1 MGPCRLKRVA
11 VHALDGIAA
20 LVHEEAPLPEPGPGE
35 VRLKVGAAGLGFVD
49 GLLIAGKYQWKPPL
63 PFVPGGEIA
72 GTVDAVGEGVAGW
85 TRGQPVAA
93 WLMGGGLA
101 EFCVLPASSLV
112 AVPESVATQAA
123 AAVLLDYAT
132 ADYALNLRGVLR
144 AGETVF
150 VLGANGGV
158 GGAAMAIAKAD
169 GAKVVAGVSSPARRD
184 AAMARGASATVDLS
198 QANWREE
205 LRAVLAGGAPDIVV
219 DPLGGDLTEPAFRSL
234 AKGGRLCCGADT
246 CAAGQSRAAQ
256 ECGAGRCGCPSLCR
270 AGHRDLHCAPCLL
283 AAACCARRCSGTA
296 GHAFSAG
303 PGAGRLRR
311 AGAARAQRQGDRG
324 ARRYL
329 TG

>member
-1 MGPCRLKRVA
+1 MKRVA

-35 VRLKVGAAGLGFVD
+35 LRLKVGAAGLGFVD

-72 GTVDAVGEGVAGW
+72 GTVDAVGEGVTGW
-85 TRGQPVAA
+85 ALGQAVGA

-101 EFCVLPASSLV
+101 EFCVVPASSLV
-112 AVPESVATQAA
+112 ALPHGIGIEVA

-132 ADYALNLRGVLR
+132 ADYALNLRGALR

-158 GGAAMAIAKAD
+158 GRAAMAIAKAD
-169 GAKVVAGVSSPARRD
+169 GAKVVAGVSGPARRD

-234 AKGGRLCCGADT
+234 AKGGRHLVIGF
-246 CAAGQSRAAQ
+246 AAGRIPALPVNLALLKNAALVGVDVRHFAEQ
-256 ECGAGRCGCPSLCR
+256 DTATFTARLTRLLQRIARGDVQAPPVMPFPLAQAQDAFAALAQRGRNGKVIVV
-270 AGHRDLHCAPCLL
+270 
-283 AAACCARRCSGTA
+283 
-296 GHAFSAG
+296 
-303 PGAGRLRR
+303 PGAI
-311 AGAARAQRQGDRG
+311 
-324 ARRYL
+324 
-329 TG
+329 